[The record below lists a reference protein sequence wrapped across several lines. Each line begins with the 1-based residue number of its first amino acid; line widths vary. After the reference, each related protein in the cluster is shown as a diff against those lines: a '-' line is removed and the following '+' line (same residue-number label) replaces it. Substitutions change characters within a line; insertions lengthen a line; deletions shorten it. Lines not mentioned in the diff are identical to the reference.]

1 MTDQVLNYLKE
12 TKDKIKENLILH
24 GEIVGARISTS
35 MIAKYWSQIKNN
47 LSSTDIQS
55 YYQHTIGILIM

>member
-35 MIAKYWSQIKNN
+35 MIAKYLSQIKNN
-47 LSSTDIQS
+47 LSSPDIQS
-55 YYQHTIGILIM
+55 YYQHSHLIM